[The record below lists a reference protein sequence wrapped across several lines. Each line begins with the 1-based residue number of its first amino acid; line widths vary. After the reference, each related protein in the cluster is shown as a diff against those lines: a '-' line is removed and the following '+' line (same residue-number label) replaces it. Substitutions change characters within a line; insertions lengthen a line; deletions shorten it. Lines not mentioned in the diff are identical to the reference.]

1 MSNSTTGGGQ
11 QMPVSSFEVPQHMA
25 DFENSNWL
33 KNLII
38 IINTSYDRHSRR
50 SHEFA

>member
-25 DFENSNWL
+25 DFENSKSFLSN
-33 KNLII
+33 
-38 IINTSYDRHSRR
+38 SGR
-50 SHEFA
+50 